1 MDEVVDGP
9 SALRC
14 VACGSNYPSSPS
26 LFTCPRCGGLL
37 EPVYSSG
44 GTPRGRGVWRYR
56 DLLPRARRIVTMGE
70 GSTPLV
76 KLENLSRMLGVE
88 VYGKLEFLNPTG
100 SFKDR
105 GMTVGVSVAA
115 SFGYRIVAA
124 ASTGN
129 TAASM
134 AAYAR
139 RAGVEPVILIPKGGI
154 ASGKLSQI
162 QALGAWIL
170 EVEGT
175 FDDSLEAARTAAVK
189 GLAYSLNSINPYRL
203 EGQKTIAFEILED
216 LDSVDYVVVPVG
228 NAGNISAIWKGFK
241 EASLLGLPS
250 IKPRMVGVQ
259 AEGASP
265 LYKAWASRSGAVER
279 VRNPSTIASAIR
291 IGNPVNAA
299 KALRAVEE
307 SGGLM
312 ASVSDGEILKSL
324 RILAEHEGMLVE
336 PASAT
341 SLAGLIRLRSEGVIR
356 DGRRVVLILTGHGL
370 KDPKALEF
378 IAKGAGFRRTSANTT
393 EEALLKLEEIAAHSV

>member
-1 MDEVVDGP
+1 M
-9 SALRC
+9 
-14 VACGSNYPSSPS
+14 ACGSKYPSSPR
-26 LFTCPRCGGLL
+26 LFTCPKCGGLL
-37 EPVYSSG
+37 EPFYIDG
-44 GTPRGRGVWRYR
+44 GSPRGRGVWRYR
-56 DLLPRARRIVTMGE
+56 DLLPRPRRIVTMGE

-76 KLENLSRMLGVE
+76 KLENLSRAMGVE

-105 GMTVGVSVAA
+105 GMTVGVSIA
-115 SFGYRIVAA
+115 SSFSYRLVVA

-139 RAGVEPVILIPKGGI
+139 RAGLNPVILIPKGGI

-162 QALGAWIL
+162 AALGAWVL
-170 EVEGT
+170 EVEGS
-175 FDDSLEAARTAAVK
+175 FDDALDAARAAAEK

-216 LDSVDYVVVPVG
+216 VDRVDHVVVPVG

-241 EASLLGLPS
+241 EAGLLGLPS
-250 IKPRMVGVQ
+250 MRPRMVGVQ

-265 LYKAWASRSGAVER
+265 LYRAWVEKMDSVER

-299 KALRAVEE
+299 KALAAVRE
-307 SGGLM
+307 SDGLII
-312 ASVSDGEILKSL
+312 SVSDAEILKAAAT
-324 RILAEHEGMLVE
+324 LAENEGMLVE
-336 PASAT
+336 PASAA
-341 SLAGLIRLRSEGVIR
+341 SLAGLIKLRNQGIIASGSS
-356 DGRRVVLILTGHGL
+356 VVLILTGHGL
-370 KDPKALEF
+370 KDPRALEF
-378 IAKGAGFRRTSANTT
+378 IASSAGVRRAYASTA
-393 EEALLKLEEIAAHSV
+393 EEALLKLEEIAVGG

>member
-1 MDEVVDGP
+1 
-9 SALRC
+9 
-14 VACGSNYPSSPS
+14 
-26 LFTCPRCGGLL
+26 
-37 EPVYSSG
+37 
-44 GTPRGRGVWRYR
+44 
-56 DLLPRARRIVTMGE
+56 MGE